1 MERGKKG
8 GAREKEREKIHL
20 LVAKEIG
27 HSVSKSS
34 GPEGN
39 GGKKTDSGT
48 RTDCHWL
55 PQTSLPARN
64 RQQRLWMLVR
74 GSDSRG
80 WAAGAFCSRE
90 AKCAF
95 SGSEF
100 RI

>member
-74 GSDSRG
+74 ARQQGLGSRSLLL
-80 WAAGAFCSRE
+80 
-90 AKCAF
+90 K
-95 SGSEF
+95 GSQVCIF
-100 RI
+100 GVRI